1 MLPPNASP
9 DPQAFATENLGLSPL
24 IGSLSHALD
33 LTSGQPRGHAV
44 RSCWIGMNIGR
55 QLGLDELALRDV
67 YYTVLLKDLGCSS
80 NAARISELYLTDD
93 LRFKR
98 DLKQVGDSWPRMLR
112 FVFTHTGAKASLPA
126 RLRGLLNV
134 LRNGPQ
140 IADELMR
147 TRCTQGAAIA
157 RQLRFGEAVQHGI
170 ASLHEH
176 WDGSGRPQQRRGDAI
191 PLTARVAL
199 LAQAVDVHHT
209 AGHAPLAI
217 HEARSR
223 AGSWFDPS
231 LVAAFDHV
239 ALDPLFWHRLASPA
253 LEARVFAM
261 EPARGRVAVDDDY
274 LDDIAEAFGQVVD
287 GKSPFT
293 SGHSARVA
301 GNVDGIAQHFGLA
314 PARRRW
320 LRRGALLHDVGK
332 LGVSNAVLDKPGK
345 LDSTEW
351 AAMKRHAQHT
361 EAILSRVGAFGDLGR
376 VAAAHH
382 ERLDGTGYPRGLK
395 APQIPLET
403 RIITAADIFDA
414 LCASRPHRAAMPVAQ
429 ALSVMAASVGTA
441 IDPGCFDALQRIVA

>member
-1 MLPPNASP
+1 MLPPCALTTP
-9 DPQAFATENLGLSPL
+9 RAFTNEDLSLSEL

-33 LTSGQPRGHAV
+33 LASGQPRGHAV
-44 RSCWIGMNIGR
+44 RACWIGMNIGR
-55 QLGLDELALRDV
+55 QLGLDERSLRDL

-93 LRFKR
+93 LHFKR
-98 DLKQVGDSWPRMLR
+98 DLKQLGDGWPRMLR
-112 FVFTHTGAKASLPA
+112 FVFTHTGAKATLPQ
-126 RLRGLLNV
+126 RLRSLLNV

-157 RQLRFGEAVQHGI
+157 RQLRFGEAVQQGI

-191 PLTARVAL
+191 PLPARIAL
-199 LAQAVDVHHT
+199 LAQAVDVQHT
-209 AGHAPLAI
+209 AGHAPQAI

-253 LEARVFAM
+253 LEPRVFAM

-293 SGHSARVA
+293 RGHSARVA
-301 GNVDGIAQHFGLA
+301 GHVDGMSRHFGLA
-314 PARRRW
+314 PVRQRW

-345 LDSTEW
+345 LDSAEW
-351 AAMKRHAQHT
+351 AAVKRHAQHT

-403 RIITAADIFDA
+403 RILTTADIFDA
-414 LCASRPHRAAMPVAQ
+414 LCASRPYRAAMPVPQ

-441 IDPGCFDALQRIVA
+441 IDPACFEALQRLVA